1 MRKSISLFI
10 LVIML
15 IAAGGPISESVALA
29 STTKKRTCSCSKP
42 ALKRKTSR
50 ATTAKRTHIANG
62 ANSESSTANYS
73 SAGVVGPVYATYT
86 LPQNQA
92 FRLRMNQTVSSGT
105 ARIGDKFNA
114 TVITPVYASGVE
126 VVPAGST
133 VEGRVASVVASR
145 SRSRE
150 GKLSLTFDTL
160 VLPDG
165 TKKKLNGE
173 LTDLQDERGGDVDS
187 ESGISG
193 KSSDNRN
200 IGYIGG
206 GGVGGAVLGGAIG
219 GGKGAA
225 IGGLLGAGAGVAGVM
240 LQKGHEAVIKN
251 GSELGMVTTQ
261 PITFSVR
268 ADHTR

>member
-1 MRKSISLFI
+1 MKKFISLFVLI
-10 LVIML
+10 LMM
-15 IAAGGPISESVALA
+15 IAAGAPITESVVLA
-29 STTKKRTCSCSKP
+29 STKKRTCSCKP
-42 ALKRKTSR
+42 TVKRKTTR
-50 ATTAKRTHIANG
+50 ATTARRTPISNRVNG
-62 ANSESSTANYS
+62 APSTANYS
-73 SAGVVGPVYATYT
+73 SAGVVGPVYATYS

-92 FRLRMNQTVSSGT
+92 FRLRMNQTVSSET
-105 ARIGDKFNA
+105 ARTGDKFTA

-126 VVPAGST
+126 VVPAGAT
-133 VEGRVASVVASR
+133 VEGRVASVVSSR

-165 TKKKLNGE
+165 TKKQLNGE
-173 LTDLQDERGGDVDS
+173 LTDIQDERGGDVDS

-193 KSSDNRN
+193 RSSDNRN

-225 IGGLLGAGAGVAGVM
+225 IGGLIGAGAGVAGVM
-240 LQKGHEAVIKN
+240 LQKGRSAVIKG
-251 GSELGMVTTQ
+251 GSEFGMVTTQ
-261 PITFSVR
+261 PISFSVR
-268 ADHTR
+268 ADRDR

>member
-1 MRKSISLFI
+1 MRKSISL
-10 LVIML
+10 LVLIIMM
-15 IAAGGPISESVALA
+15 IAAGAPITESVALA
-29 STTKKRTCSCSKP
+29 STTKKRTCTCSKP
-42 ALKRKTSR
+42 TLKRKTSR
-50 ATTAKRTHIANG
+50 ATTARRTHIANG
-62 ANSESSTANYS
+62 VNGESSAANYS

-92 FRLRMNQTVSSGT
+92 FRLRMNQTVSSAT
-105 ARIGDKFNA
+105 ARTGDKFTA

-133 VEGRVASVVASR
+133 VEGRVATVLASR

-150 GKLSLTFDTL
+150 GKISLTFDTL

-187 ESGISG
+187 ESGVSG

-240 LQKGHEAVIKN
+240 LQKGHEAVIKG

-268 ADHTR
+268 ADRTR